1 VLNRLIPRR
10 LSSQLILAAVLALIA
25 AQALTFP
32 LFVKARLGSIAG
44 AIQESTIARTAS
56 LARLLM
62 TAPPNLTD
70 AILESVNSRA
80 LKARLSTI
88 ENPPPADLPESAALR
103 QSLLDAAPSAIA
115 SATVYAADAPSPDQP
130 VIVIQAQLQNG
141 MWLHTQLQ
149 LPNPTPTW
157 AASAVITAA
166 VLSLLLAAVMALI
179 LRRITRPLARL
190 SRAAEA
196 LGRGQQPEALP
207 EEGPADIVETV
218 RAFNQMQV
226 RISEHIEERTRTLA
240 SVSHDLRTPIT
251 ALRLQLEFIEDAEQR
266 EQMQTTVQ
274 EMEAVTES
282 ALSYLKN
289 TRSSEELRKVDVA
302 ALVDN
307 ACEELRQIGFDVA
320 FEYTSRQTASCRPV
334 LLKRALS
341 NLVRNAAQYGER
353 ARVCVT
359 GSDRHIEIL
368 IDDDGPGI
376 PGEQLSEVVK
386 PFVRLD
392 QSRNR
397 DTGGSGLGLAIANE
411 IVTKHGGTLELVN
424 APEGGLRQRVRI
436 PVEQSL

>member
-1 VLNRLIPRR
+1 MLNRLIPRR

-88 ENPPPADLPESAALR
+88 ENPPPAELPESEPLR
-103 QSLLDAAPSAIA
+103 LSLLEAAPSAIA
-115 SATVYAADAPSPDQP
+115 SATVYAVDAPSPDQP
-130 VIVIQAQLQNG
+130 VIIIQAQLQNG
-141 MWLHTQLQ
+141 LWLHTQLQ
-149 LPNPTPTW
+149 LPDPTPTW

-166 VLSLLLAAVMALI
+166 ALSLLLAAVMALI

-190 SRAAEA
+190 SRAAES

-251 ALRLQLEFIEDAEQR
+251 ALRLQLEFIEDADQR
-266 EQMQTTVQ
+266 EQMQATVQ

-307 ACEELRQIGFDVA
+307 ACEELGQIGFDVS
-320 FEYTSRQTASCRPV
+320 FEYASRQTATCRPV

-341 NLVRNAAQYGER
+341 NLIRNAAQYGER
-353 ARVCVT
+353 ARVRISR
-359 GSDRHIEIL
+359 SDRQLEIL

-376 PGEQLSEVVK
+376 PAEQLSEVVK

-397 DTGGSGLGLAIANE
+397 DTGGSGLGLAIASE
-411 IVTKHGGTLELVN
+411 IIAKHGGTLELIN
-424 APEGGLRQRVRI
+424 APEGGLHQRIRI
-436 PVEQSL
+436 PAEQSI